1 MITNIHI
8 KNFKAISNSSFP
20 LGKIT
25 LFAGLNA
32 VGKSSVIQAF
42 LLLRQSYFYG
52 STSFDKGLILKDKDY
67 VSLGFGKDVLAMNA
81 EEDALISLEL
91 EIDFEHLLSLA
102 FKAPAEKDVLPLANS
117 SITKDD
123 WWKLESVFSSDFQ
136 YLSANRINPQT
147 QYLVSPHHVDDYDD
161 FSLGK
166 EGEYTIHFL
175 AKHKDKRLKN
185 IELKHP
191 NAKSDNLLDNVSAW
205 LSDISPGVKVN
216 TTYYPE
222 LESASLSY
230 QFEISSGYTSQ
241 FKPTNVGFGLT
252 YALPIITALL
262 SLSKGGMLIVEN
274 PESHLHPSGQ
284 SKIAQLCA
292 LASEEADLQIIL
304 ESHSDHIF
312 NGLRVSV
319 KKGPISHELINTYF
333 LYRDKNSASHETQ
346 LKPIYINEEGK
357 ADEWP
362 AGFFDEW
369 DKQLDKLL
377 T

>member
-1 MITNIHI
+1 MLTNIHI
-8 KNFKAISNSSFP
+8 KNFKAIGDSCFP
-20 LGKIT
+20 LGKVT

-32 VGKSSVIQAF
+32 VGKSSIIQSL
-42 LLLRQSYFYG
+42 LLLRQSLQNG
-52 STSFDKGLILKDKDY
+52 SFEKGLFLKNDEY
-67 VSLGFGKDVLAMNA
+67 VSLGLSKDVLSIN
-81 EEDALISLEL
+81 EEEGAPISFMLEF
-91 EIDFEHLLSLA
+91 DFEHELSLV
-102 FKAPAEKDVLPLANS
+102 FTAERGKDVLPL
-117 SITKDD
+117 K
-123 WWKLESVFSSDFQ
+123 KLEMPNADWQQEPLFSKGFQ
-136 YLSANRINPQT
+136 YLSANRINPDT
-147 QYLVSPHHVDDYDD
+147 RYETSPSHVDDYED

-166 EGEYTIHFL
+166 EGEYTVHYLAIHKDKPL
-175 AKHKDKRLKN
+175 KNPKLKHKD
-185 IELKHP
+185 
-191 NAKSDNLLDNVSAW
+191 AKSDTLLDNVSAW

-216 TTYYPE
+216 SVYYPE

-230 QFEISSGYTSQ
+230 EFSILQGYTSP

-252 YALPIITALL
+252 YVLPIITALL
-262 SLSKGGMLIVEN
+262 SLPKGGMLIVEN

-292 LASEEADLQIIL
+292 LASEKADLQIIL

-319 KKGPISHELINTYF
+319 KKGTISHELINTYF